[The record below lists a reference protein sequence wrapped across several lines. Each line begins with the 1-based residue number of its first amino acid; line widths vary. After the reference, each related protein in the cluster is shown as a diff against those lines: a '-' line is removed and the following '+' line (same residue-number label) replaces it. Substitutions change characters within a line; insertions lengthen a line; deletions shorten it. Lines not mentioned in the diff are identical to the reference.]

1 MMMKALFATMI
12 AAIFVSVFASGIDGQ
27 TKTRKSTVK
36 RPVAKAAVPVET
48 KREEPVPETV
58 SAPPK
63 RNERPSGS
71 TNNPGVAVSKRSTWT
86 EPTAFSYEFSQPNFT
101 LALIRVDHDE
111 NGKGKISFT
120 RKDYDEAISDPVSL
134 SKATIDRLNTFFDE
148 LNFLDSNEDYQYEKD
163 YSHLGNIK
171 ITRRKDGRQ
180 RTAAFNWT
188 ENKSARKLA
197 DEYRKIT
204 NEYVWI
210 FDIKLARENQPL
222 ETPQIMSR
230 LEGLIKRNEISDP
243 PHLIP
248 FLTELNNDERL
259 PLMAR
264 NNASRLIAQ
273 ILKQVEKAAK

>member
-1 MMMKALFATMI
+1 MRASFSTI
-12 AAIFVSVFASGIDGQ
+12 AVVFLVLGFSSGIDGQ

-36 RPVAKAAVPVET
+36 RPVAKAEIPVET
-48 KREEPVPETV
+48 KQEESIPETV

-63 RNERPSGS
+63 RNERPGS
-71 TNNPGVAVSKRSTWT
+71 STSNPDVAVSKKPNQA
-86 EPTAFSYEFSQPNFT
+86 EPIAFSYEFSQPNFT

-111 NGKGKISFT
+111 NGKGNISFT

-134 SKATIDRLNTFFDE
+134 SKATIDRLNTFFEE
-148 LNFLDSNEDYQYEKD
+148 LNFLDSNENYQYEKD

-204 NEYVWI
+204 NEYVWV
-210 FDIKLARENQPL
+210 FDIKLARENQTL
-222 ETPQIMSR
+222 ETPKIMSR